1 METSERRTEII
12 RILCRRRHETISNLA
27 EEFGVSPRT
36 IQRDIEILSLTEPI
50 YTQCGRYGG
59 GIYIAENYFYNR
71 MYMSEEELS
80 LLQKIVQ
87 YANDKAKV
95 DLSTEEYKLLKH
107 IILQYTKP
115 KISL

>member
-1 METSERRTEII
+1 
-12 RILCRRRHETISNLA
+12 
-27 EEFGVSPRT
+27 
-36 IQRDIEILSLTEPI
+36 
-50 YTQCGRYGG
+50 
-59 GIYIAENYFYNR
+59 